1 MMEEISAVGKHHVAS
16 DEAVISGLLDFDL
29 ATKNL
34 QEAQIVAFARRFDE
48 LILFDEFTTGDLDSK
63 TGTPS

>member
-29 ATKNL
+29 ATENL

-48 LILFDEFTTGDLDSK
+48 LILFDEFTTGALDSEA
-63 TGTPS
+63 GTPS